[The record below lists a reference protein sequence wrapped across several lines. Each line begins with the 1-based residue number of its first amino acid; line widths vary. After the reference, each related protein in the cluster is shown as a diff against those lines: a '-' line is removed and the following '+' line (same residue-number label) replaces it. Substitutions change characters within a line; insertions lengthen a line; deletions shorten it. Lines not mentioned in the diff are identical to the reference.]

1 MSTVKHWNR
10 LLRDVE
16 SPSLEKVK
24 MHSEEPAMDYFFEQK
39 VGLDTSSSPLQ
50 TQILSVSLKT
60 IVRTQQKYRKQK
72 EHHVFS

>member
-1 MSTVKHWNR
+1 
-10 LLRDVE
+10 
-16 SPSLEKVK
+16 
-24 MHSEEPAMDYFFEQK
+24 MHSEEPAMAYFFEQK

-60 IVRTQQKYRKQK
+60 IVRMQQKYRKQK